1 MAAPAKKNSYLAI
14 WISVAVVAAL
24 VLVGAL
30 VVWMNNT
37 AAAPGAAPEG
47 PGIDSSTGA
56 IAVGSGPDEVDVWF
70 DFYCPHCQDF
80 EDVYGPTLDELVT
93 SGDITLNL
101 HPVALSGL
109 NAASGTDFSERSASA
124 LYCVATQDT
133 DAAFAFTQTLLTAD
147 VTGAGWTDDELIA
160 LAADSG
166 VTGIDECITQRTYV
180 YFVDAQT
187 REIPASPQGGQ
198 GTPTLVINGEYI
210 SLTGDVNADIVN
222 RLS

>member
-1 MAAPAKKNSYLAI
+1 M
-14 WISVAVVAAL
+14 
-24 VLVGAL
+24 VGD
-30 VVWMNNT
+30 
-37 AAAPGAAPEG
+37 GAN
-47 PGIDSSTGA
+47 
-56 IAVGSGPDEVDVWF
+56 EVDVWF

-80 EDVYGPTLDELVT
+80 EDVYGPTLEELVS
-93 SGDITLNL
+93 SGDITLNM

-124 LYCVATQDT
+124 LYCVATQDA

-147 VTGAGWTDDELIA
+147 VTGAGWTDDELIS

-166 VTGIDECITQRTYV
+166 VTGIDDCITKRTYV
-180 YFVDAQT
+180 DYVDAQT
-187 REIPASPQGGQ
+187 REIPASPSGGQ

-222 RLS
+222 RLN